1 MRKQHFLKLT
11 ALIVVLLMAV
21 STTALAEDMSNTDMA
36 AVGMKTEAGYIDV
49 TPDEA
54 LQLIRDN
61 PDLVII
67 DVSPLYDE
75 SHLPGA
81 LHYFVGDGTLDN
93 AIPMLDKTKT
103 YLVYCHTDEASML
116 GAGKLVQAGF
126 DPVYRLQG
134 NFGGWVEAGF
144 PVSTLTVGEEIL
156 LNSTAA
162 MGTRTEAGFIDISP
176 DQVKALAEAIPS
188 LVIVDV
194 SPIYNDGHLP
204 GAVNYY
210 VGDGTLD
217 NAIPMLDMNVPYV
230 VYCHTDAAS
239 HRGRSQAGRRGVL
252 ARVPAGRQLR
262 RLGERRLPDR
272 ITILG
277 THKPE
282 KRRPA

>member
-1 MRKQHFLKLT
+1 MRKQHFFKFT

-21 STTALAEDMSNTDMA
+21 GTIALADDMNKDDSMPM
-36 AVGMKTEAGYIDV
+36 VGMKTDAGYIDV
-49 TPDEA
+49 SPDEA
-54 LQLIRDN
+54 LQLIKTDPN
-61 PDLVII
+61 LVII

-93 AIPMLDKTKT
+93 AIPMLDKAKN

-116 GAGKLVQAGF
+116 GASKLVEAGF
-126 DPVYRLQG
+126 DPVFRLQG

-144 PVSTLTVGEEIL
+144 PVSTLTIEEETL
-156 LNSTAA
+156 LNDAA
-162 MGTRTEAGFIDISP
+162 MTGMRTEAGFIDISAE
-176 DQVKALAEAIPS
+176 QVKALAEAIPS

-204 GAVNYY
+204 GALNYY

-217 NAIPMLDMNVPYV
+217 NAIPMLDRNVPYI

-239 HRGRSQAGRRGVL
+239 IAGATKL
-252 ARVPAGRQLR
+252 ADAGFWPVF
-262 RLGERRLPDR
+262 RLEGNYDAWVAAGFPIE
-272 ITILG
+272 
-277 THKPE
+277 
-282 KRRPA
+282 